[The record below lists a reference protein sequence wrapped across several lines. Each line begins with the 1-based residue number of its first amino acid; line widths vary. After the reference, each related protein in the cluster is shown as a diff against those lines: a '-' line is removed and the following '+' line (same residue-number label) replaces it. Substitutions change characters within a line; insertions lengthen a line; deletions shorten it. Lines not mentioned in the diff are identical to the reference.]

1 MRQHLGALTVYKEL
15 SAMNIYYV
23 YQYVREDRTPYY
35 IGKGS
40 KRRAWEKHKRAN
52 GCDLRPRDRSKIQ
65 ILKNNLTQQ
74 EAWNLETAL
83 IEKYKRIIDGGIL
96 VNSNLGGEGGRVLP
110 VGSRIGKNNP
120 RWGVK
125 EDPAKKEER
134 VKQILIGKNLPN
146 YELYKKAIILMDDG
160 KSANAV
166 SKELGIG
173 KGVCFKLK
181 NRTHGL
187 FQVFP
192 ELI

>member
-1 MRQHLGALTVYKEL
+1 M
-15 SAMNIYYV
+15 
-23 YQYVREDRTPYY
+23 
-35 IGKGS
+35 
-40 KRRAWEKHKRAN
+40 
-52 GCDLRPRDRSKIQ
+52 
-65 ILKNNLTQQ
+65 
-74 EAWNLETAL
+74 
-83 IEKYKRIIDGGIL
+83 
-96 VNSNLGGEGGRVLP
+96 
-110 VGSRIGKNNP
+110 GSRIGKNNP

-134 VKQILIGKNLPN
+134 IKQILIGKNLPN

>member
-1 MRQHLGALTVYKEL
+1 MT
-15 SAMNIYYV
+15 IYYV

-65 ILKNNLTQQ
+65 ILKKNLTQQ
-74 EAWNLETAL
+74 EAWDLETAL
-83 IEKYKRIIDGGIL
+83 IKKYKRIIDGGIL

-110 VGSRIGKNNP
+110 AGSRTGKNNP

-146 YELYKKAIILMDDG
+146 YELYKQAIILMDNG
-160 KSANAV
+160 KSANTV
-166 SKELGIG
+166 SKELRIG
-173 KGVCFKLK
+173 KGVCFRLK